1 MPGAEESDTR
11 IWTYDAGTVTI
22 AGIPAQLSTDSIGLI
37 SYAGDD
43 VAFLEDGTMGLL
55 AQDYTYDTMEGT
67 ETIPAGTLVIL
78 GTYRGD
84 PVYNTLMVEG
94 RFTGV
99 TTGEDGSLEEAPVT
113 ERPVDGYALLF
124 AEVPATG
131 PVSDISDGFFL
142 FVPNVQREAELQG
155 TASDCDTTNL
165 LPSQIRLALYRTDDP
180 ADPSSKRLTAQTL
193 WIYSPGGTTEELPV
207 VELHQ
212 GGGR

>member
-1 MPGAEESDTR
+1 MP
-11 IWTYDAGTVTI
+11 
-22 AGIPAQLSTDSIGLI
+22 DSGLRLI

-43 VAFLEDGTMGLL
+43 VAFLERGSVGVL
-55 AQDYTYDTMEGT
+55 AKDYHYLTSSGGAV
-67 ETIPAGTLVIL
+67 IPAGTLVVT

-84 PVYNTLMVEG
+84 PLYQTVKIEG
-94 RFTGV
+94 RFTR
-99 TTGEDGSLEEAPVT
+99 TS
-113 ERPVDGYALLF
+113 VDGDGALTETMESRYLDGRVLLF
-124 AEVPATG
+124 AEIPEDGA
-131 PVSDISDGFFL
+131 VSDISDGFFL